1 MKLKEYWNILMNT
14 TFLSYL
20 NINLHKIKLIL
31 FRNEIFEYRIVCFL
45 LKYGNHQKKMKTKK
59 KKCFSICLI
68 DCFIYQK
75 QFNHEYNFLENK
87 IF

>member
-45 LKYGNHQKKMKTKK
+45 LKYGNHQKMFFYMFNRLFCLPKTIQ
-59 KKCFSICLI
+59 S
-68 DCFIYQK
+68 
-75 QFNHEYNFLENK
+75 
-87 IF
+87 